1 MLETLALRRALLCGG
16 LHLAQSAIS
25 SNVCW
30 GLSVKECLL
39 YSPKRT
45 YVTTTGMSAL
55 YHKRTLAG
63 VVADNKRPPGGHEQ
77 LPKSPITIER
87 PTNNDCAYE
96 CPEYVEPSVRVA
108 ISEAE
113 QRTKYSRE

>member
-1 MLETLALRRALLCGG
+1 MLETLARRRALLCGG

-55 YHKRTLAG
+55 CQKQTSRLFDYL
-63 VVADNKRPPGGHEQ
+63 
-77 LPKSPITIER
+77 
-87 PTNNDCAYE
+87 
-96 CPEYVEPSVRVA
+96 VRNGKNA
-108 ISEAE
+108 RRHGQS
-113 QRTKYSRE
+113 K